1 MNLPYL
7 KSVLLLSKS
16 ALLKPIDEPFT
27 YFNLFLRGGRMRH
40 FRAFIMSVAA
50 ISILGGTLNAATIT
64 DNWYPSNAGLI
75 RAIPG
80 YVEVVDLG
88 VTGITPTTPIALFTL
103 QGDDNTF
110 FQIDLSGTEGK
121 KALYTLVLSA
131 KAGSIPIQVAVASSG
146 KNSSGFY
153 VVTRICAVY

>member
-1 MNLPYL
+1 
-7 KSVLLLSKS
+7 VET
-16 ALLKPIDEPFT
+16 IDERRI
-27 YFNLFLRGGRMRH
+27 YYKQFLPGGLMRD
-40 FRAFIMSVAA
+40 FRAFIMSIAV
-50 ISILGGTLNAATIT
+50 ISVLGGSLNAATIT
-64 DNWYPSNAGLI
+64 DNWYPSNASLI

-110 FQIDLSGTEGK
+110 FQIDLSSTEGK